1 MNNFTKIGSL
11 LMLLILVSCKEL
23 FTPEITA
30 YSKNILVVEGIIN
43 IGNDSTIIK
52 LNRTTLVSDQKALKP
67 ELGSTV
73 TVESDANETFNLAD
87 KGKGIYASP
96 ALNLSA
102 TKKYRLRIKTA
113 QNTTY
118 LSDFVETKVSPVI
131 DSVNFK
137 ITNNGLQLYANTHDL
152 NNKSRYYR
160 WEYIET
166 WIFYAKF
173 NSQLKW
179 NGTELVDRDFI
190 NNDIWKCWGNYP
202 SSTIVL
208 GSTAKLEKDV
218 LFQNPLTVIPF
229 DSEKLRERYSIL
241 VKQYTLTKEA
251 YDFWESLKKNTETLG
266 SIFDAQ
272 PSQLIGNIHNINQAE
287 EPVIGYISAG
297 TVQQK
302 RIFIDKSQLTPAFN
316 PFKPSDCEMIIV
328 EPKNYKSAFA
338 QDYIPVDYSSTPSG
352 VYVATRFCADC
363 TLRGVNKKPPFWQ

>member
-1 MNNFTKIGSL
+1 MNRKLVICISVILT
-11 LMLLILVSCKEL
+11 LMGCKQPFSPVLSNNNE
-23 FTPEITA
+23 
-30 YSKNILVVEGIIN
+30 NILVVEGIIN

-73 TVESDANETFNLAD
+73 TVESDANEIFNLAD

-166 WIFYAKF
+166 WIFYAQF

-179 NGTELVDRDFI
+179 DGIGLVDRDFI
-190 NNDIWKCWGNYP
+190 NNDLWKCWATNS

-208 GSTAKLEKDV
+208 GSTAKLDKDV
-218 LFQNPLTVIPF
+218 ISQNPLTAIPF

-251 YDFWESLKKNTETLG
+251 YDFWESLKKNTESLG

-272 PSQLIGNIHNINQAE
+272 PTQLVGNINNVNQPE

-297 TVQQK
+297 VVQQK

-316 PFKPSDCEMIIV
+316 PFKPSECDLIV
-328 EPKNYKSAFA
+328 VYAKNYKSAFE
-338 QDYIPVDYSSTPSG
+338 QGYIPIESISPPDS
-352 VYVATRFCADC
+352 VYVGNRSCADC
-363 TLRGVNKKPPFWQ
+363 TLRGVNKIPTFWR